1 MDDEYL
7 SFAIDSSQIVGG
19 KWWNPKA
26 DRKELGSGTHNA
38 DLFQWQNPTLNI
50 LTREL
55 SPAYLRLGGSEA
67 DKIYYNMTEKNKTS
81 ATIPEGYHSVLTPF
95 MWDEANAFAK
105 RNHLKIFFTVNAG
118 PSARNKDLL
127 WLNNNLKDLLEYTR
141 KKKYTVDVWELGNE
155 ANIFWFIH
163 GPAKHISTQQY
174 AGDFA
179 LFRKTIHQYF
189 PDTRVSGQASAIWP
203 VLGEPMDF
211 FYGFMPDYLADVK
224 DATDIVAWHYYPQQ
238 SRRGPIASR
247 RAHPARLLNPQNLDE
262 AAHWA
267 GKMKSYR
274 DTHTPSAPL
283 WISETGNAQFGGEP
297 GVSDVYLGGLWWLD
311 QLGLAAKNAHSV
323 VIRQTLVG
331 MDYGMLDMGTFH
343 PRPDYWNS
351 LFWKRLMGNK
361 VLEASLERE
370 DPFLRAYTHCARD
383 GKGTVTLLINLHT
396 DRSLQT
402 SLPARENVIAYLF
415 TTDNVYGKN
424 LYVNSKKLE
433 LAIKNNQLVFPMEEF
448 RNKNAPNVIILPPLS
463 YAFIQDE
470 KPVDV
475 CGK

>member
-1 MDDEYL
+1 MDKPLQIFSYKIGNTILHRVDDEYL

-224 DATDIVAWHYYPQQ
+224 DATDIMAGTIIP
-238 SRRGPIASR
+238 S
-247 RAHPARLLNPQNLDE
+247 NPGGD
-262 AAHWA
+262 
-267 GKMKSYR
+267 
-274 DTHTPSAPL
+274 PL
-283 WISETGNAQFGGEP
+283 RPGEP
-297 GVSDVYLGGLWWLD
+297 
-311 QLGLAAKNAHSV
+311 
-323 VIRQTLVG
+323 IRHG
-331 MDYGMLDMGTFH
+331 Y
-343 PRPDYWNS
+343 
-351 LFWKRLMGNK
+351 
-361 VLEASLERE
+361 
-370 DPFLRAYTHCARD
+370 
-383 GKGTVTLLINLHT
+383 
-396 DRSLQT
+396 
-402 SLPARENVIAYLF
+402 
-415 TTDNVYGKN
+415 
-424 LYVNSKKLE
+424 
-433 LAIKNNQLVFPMEEF
+433 
-448 RNKNAPNVIILPPLS
+448 
-463 YAFIQDE
+463 
-470 KPVDV
+470 
-475 CGK
+475 

>member
-1 MDDEYL
+1 
-7 SFAIDSSQIVGG
+7 
-19 KWWNPKA
+19 
-26 DRKELGSGTHNA
+26 
-38 DLFQWQNPTLNI
+38 
-50 LTREL
+50 
-55 SPAYLRLGGSEA
+55 
-67 DKIYYNMTEKNKTS
+67 
-81 ATIPEGYHSVLTPF
+81 
-95 MWDEANAFAK
+95 
-105 RNHLKIFFTVNAG
+105 
-118 PSARNKDLL
+118 
-127 WLNNNLKDLLEYTR
+127 
-141 KKKYTVDVWELGNE
+141 
-155 ANIFWFIH
+155 
-163 GPAKHISTQQY
+163 
-174 AGDFA
+174 
-179 LFRKTIHQYF
+179 
-189 PDTRVSGQASAIWP
+189 
-203 VLGEPMDF
+203 
-211 FYGFMPDYLADVK
+211 
-224 DATDIVAWHYYPQQ
+224 
-238 SRRGPIASR
+238 
-247 RAHPARLLNPQNLDE
+247 
-262 AAHWA
+262 
-267 GKMKSYR
+267 MKSYR